1 MSYHCQKG
9 KMNSLTR
16 KVIFERAL
24 KHGSVSDLDSWKAA
38 TGQVLYEATIDF
50 LKPKFKVNPEQF
62 LEDPY
67 VIKKIILIFFMNFY
81 LHILRSLG

>member
-1 MSYHCQKG
+1 MS
-9 KMNSLTR
+9 SITR
-16 KVIFERAL
+16 KTIFERAL
-24 KHGSVSDLDSWKAA
+24 EHGSVSDLDSWKAA

-67 VIKKIILIFFMNFY
+67 VIKKLY
-81 LHILRSLG
+81 LFSL